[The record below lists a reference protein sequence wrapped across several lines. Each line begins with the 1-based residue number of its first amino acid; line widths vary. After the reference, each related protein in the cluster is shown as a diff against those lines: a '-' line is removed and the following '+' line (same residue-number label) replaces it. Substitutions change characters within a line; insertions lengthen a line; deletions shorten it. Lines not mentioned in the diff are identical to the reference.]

1 MHRLSGHVD
10 KVVFALWLCGV
21 SIGDLEDD
29 GTGFLLDMV
38 EEMFWRVEYIQKEM
52 DRFLLLGAVKK
63 LERGIAAG
71 DTRDILAM
79 DFEVV
84 REAAESQC
92 VLPSNP
98 TIILAQK
105 FTVFDLVS
113 AYISLAKTM

>member
-29 GTGFLLDMV
+29 GTGFLLDV
-38 EEMFWRVEYIQKEM
+38 IEEILWRVEYIQKEM
-52 DRFLLLGAVKK
+52 DRFFLLCAVKK

-79 DFEVV
+79 DLEVV
-84 REAAESQC
+84 REAAES
-92 VLPSNP
+92 
-98 TIILAQK
+98 
-105 FTVFDLVS
+105 
-113 AYISLAKTM
+113 